1 MHTSTVMAR
10 QENASDRLLAEFSIP
25 SQPGNERIAMR
36 RVAEAVR
43 PLRLKS
49 DRLERLATAVSEATM
64 NAMEHGNHFE
74 PERPVSVRVVASDTE
89 LLITVSDRG
98 GGSPVPRPAAPDL
111 DAKLAGRQ
119 SSRGWGLFLMRQMV
133 DEVTDESDDSGHR
146 VHLRV
151 RLPRQ

>member
-1 MHTSTVMAR
+1 MHTSSVMAR

-43 PLRLKS
+43 PLGLKS

-74 PERPVSVRVVASDTE
+74 PERPVSVRVV
-89 LLITVSDRG
+89 
-98 GGSPVPRPAAPDL
+98 
-111 DAKLAGRQ
+111 
-119 SSRGWGLFLMRQMV
+119 
-133 DEVTDESDDSGHR
+133 
-146 VHLRV
+146 RV
-151 RLPRQ
+151 RLSRQ